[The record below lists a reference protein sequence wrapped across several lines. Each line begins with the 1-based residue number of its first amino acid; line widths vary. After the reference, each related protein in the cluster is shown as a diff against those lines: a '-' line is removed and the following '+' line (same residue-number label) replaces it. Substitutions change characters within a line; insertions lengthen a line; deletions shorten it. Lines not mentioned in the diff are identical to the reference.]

1 MQATTETL
9 KYAFILLIFLLTM
22 LAGLAPIQT
31 KSCRENAKI
40 LGIMNTFSGGV
51 FLAIAFVH
59 ILPETANLYY
69 GNKLR
74 AYATKHLPH
83 LVSHEHI
90 ELGYVVQELAKNELL
105 T

>member
-1 MQATTETL
+1 MHPTTANL
-9 KYAFILLIFLLTM
+9 KWAFIVLIFLITM

-31 KSCRENAKI
+31 KSCRENAKL

-69 GNKLR
+69 G
-74 AYATKHLPH
+74 
-83 LVSHEHI
+83 S
-90 ELGYVVQELAKNELL
+90 
-105 T
+105 

>member
-1 MQATTETL
+1 MFATTSNL
-9 KYAFILLIFLLTM
+9 KYGFILLIFFITM
-22 LAGLAPIQT
+22 LAGLAPIHT

-69 GNKLR
+69 G
-74 AYATKHLPH
+74 
-83 LVSHEHI
+83 S
-90 ELGYVVQELAKNELL
+90 
-105 T
+105 